1 MRADTFANSLILT
14 GPTGSGKSR
23 LALELA
29 PQLNAEI
36 IAMDSM
42 TLYRGMD
49 IGTAKPTAEDRAR
62 VLHHLLDVLDPWES
76 ASVAWWLEQAAARV
90 RDIEAR
96 GRVALFAGGTSFY
109 LKALLFGLFDGPAR
123 DEALRTRLTEEAER
137 AGKEVLHARLA
148 AVDPATAV
156 RLHPNDVRRVIRALE
171 VHELT
176 GKPISALQTQWR
188 PAAETRRQG
197 DKETRRQG
205 DRERAAEN
213 PPPVSLSPY
222 LPVSLSPCL
231 EEVPRVLCLDLPRE
245 KLYLRIDERV
255 REMFAAG
262 LVEEVRA
269 LVRLDRPLSREAKQA
284 LGYKELFA
292 YLDGQTT
299 LEEAVQLV
307 QMRSRNYAKR
317 QLSAFRHIPG
327 CRMVSRELTFDL
339 WKSRMKK
346 SGERSTS

>member
-1 MRADTFANSLILT
+1 MRPDTFANALILT

-29 PQLNAEI
+29 PRLNAEI
-36 IAMDSM
+36 VAMDSM

-49 IGTAKPTAEDRAR
+49 VGTAKPTAEDRAR
-62 VLHHLLDVLDPWES
+62 VPHYLLDVLDPWES
-76 ASVAWWLEQAAARV
+76 ASVAWWLEQAAKCV

-96 GRVALFAGGTSFY
+96 GRMALFVGGTSFY
-109 LKALLFGLFDGPAR
+109 LKALLFGLFDGPGR
-123 DEALRTRLTEEAER
+123 DESLRTRLAEEAER
-137 AGKEVLHARLA
+137 AGSEVLHARLA
-148 AVDPATAV
+148 EVDPATAV

-171 VHELT
+171 VHQLT
-176 GKPISALQTQWR
+176 GKPISAHQTQWR
-188 PAAETRRQG
+188 PVEQASS
-197 DKETRRQG
+197 
-205 DRERAAEN
+205 
-213 PPPVSLSPY
+213 PVAGTDNR
-222 LPVSLSPCL
+222 C
-231 EEVPRVLCLDLPRE
+231 LCLDLPRE
-245 KLYLRIDERV
+245 ELYRRIDERV

-269 LVRLDRPLSREAKQA
+269 LVRLDRPLSREARQA

-299 LEEAVQLV
+299 LDETVQLV

-327 CRMVSRELTFDL
+327 CRMVSRELTFAC
-339 WKSRMKK
+339 WKSRMKE

>member
-1 MRADTFANSLILT
+1 MRPDTFANALILT

-29 PQLNAEI
+29 PRLNAEI
-36 IAMDSM
+36 VAMDSM

-49 IGTAKPTAEDRAR
+49 IGTAKPTAEERAR
-62 VLHHLLDVLDPWES
+62 VPHHLLDVLDPWES
-76 ASVAWWLEQAAARV
+76 ASAAWWLEQAATCV

-96 GRVALFAGGTSFY
+96 GRVALFVGGTSFY
-109 LKALLFGLFDGPAR
+109 LKALLFGLFDGPGR
-123 DEALRTRLTEEAER
+123 DEPLRNRLAQEAER

-176 GKPISALQTQWR
+176 GKPISAHQMQWR
-188 PAAETRRQG
+188 PSPETG
-197 DKETRRQG
+197 AD
-205 DRERAAEN
+205 DR
-213 PPPVSLSPY
+213 
-222 LPVSLSPCL
+222 C
-231 EEVPRVLCLDLPRE
+231 LCLDLPRE
-245 KLYLRIDERV
+245 ELYRRIDERV

-269 LVRLDRPLSREAKQA
+269 LLKLDRPLSREARQA

-292 YLDGQTT
+292 YADGQTT
-299 LEEAVQLV
+299 LEETVQLV
-307 QMRSRNYAKR
+307 QKRSRNYAKR
-317 QLSAFRHIPG
+317 QISAFRHVRG
-327 CRMVSRELTFDL
+327 CRLVSRELTFAI
-339 WKSRMKK
+339 WKSRMKE